1 MRCFILWLGLATL
14 LWGTRAVAADP
25 APLRVLLV
33 AGGCCHN
40 YAAQVKILEEGI
52 ESRCHADVEV
62 VLNPEKS
69 AAARFPLYEQDDWAK
84 GFDVVVHDE
93 CTANVSDAVYV
104 ERILRA
110 HREGVPAVAL
120 HCAMHSFR
128 WGDYKKPVAAGADN
142 ARWFEF
148 IGVQSTGH
156 GPQQPIEIMFTDI
169 NHPIVK
175 SLEGW
180 TTSKE
185 ELYNSVQVLPTA
197 TPLASGRQIV
207 PPKAK
212 KGEPPDPAAKPTVAE
227 AVIAWTN
234 EYGPKKT
241 RLFATSLGHNNVT
254 VADPRYL
261 DLVVRGLLWSVGK
274 IDASGRLDAAA
285 IRESAS
291 GPDVG
296 N

>member
-1 MRCFILWLGLATL
+1 MRCSILSLGLATL
-14 LWGTRAVAADP
+14 LWITRAVAADP

-33 AGGCCHN
+33 AGGCCHD

-62 VLNPEKS
+62 VLNPDKT
-69 AAARFPLYEQDDWAK
+69 AAARFPLYERDDWAK

-93 CTANVSDAVYV
+93 CTESVSDPVYV

-128 WGDYKKPVAAGADN
+128 WGDYKKPVAVGADN
-142 ARWFEF
+142 SRWFEF
-148 IGVQSTGH
+148 IGVQSTRHGH
-156 GPQQPIEIMFTDI
+156 QLPIEMTFTASD
-169 NHPIVK
+169 HPIVK

-185 ELYNSVQVLPTA
+185 ELYNSIQIFPTA
-197 TPLASGRQIV
+197 KPLASGRQIV
-207 PPKAK
+207 PW
-212 KGEPPDPAAKPTVAE
+212 AKPTVAE
-227 AVIAWTN
+227 SVIVWTN

-261 DLVVRGLLWSVGK
+261 DLVVRGLLWSVDK
-274 IDASGRLDAAA
+274 LDAEGRPA
-285 IRESAS
+285 
-291 GPDVG
+291 VG
-296 N
+296 YGKP